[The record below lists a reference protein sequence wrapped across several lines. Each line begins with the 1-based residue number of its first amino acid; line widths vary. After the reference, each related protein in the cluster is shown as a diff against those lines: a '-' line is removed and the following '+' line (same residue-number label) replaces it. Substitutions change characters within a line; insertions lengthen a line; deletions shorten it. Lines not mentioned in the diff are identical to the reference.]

1 MNKIE
6 LLPKTIVVNDIRYD
20 IGMWVTA
27 WDRLCIGYRDPF
39 NRSCCDLCSV
49 CVEPEN
55 EPTKIEDTIGCDIN
69 DGVGNARTIDDA
81 IEMIK
86 EYINSIL

>member
-1 MNKIE
+1 MNKVETLVKEVE
-6 LLPKTIVVNDIRYD
+6 LNGKTYLPKVFI
-20 IGMWVTA
+20 TA
-27 WDRLCIGYRDPF
+27 FGRWCVSYRNIFDREDC
-39 NRSCCDLCSV
+39 LCSV